1 MSGEQKRPLPGARD
15 IIYRLPVN
23 RPAIGRRGG
32 EMKKEDRYLLL
43 VIGFII
49 GWIALMGMGVLG

>member
-1 MSGEQKRPLPGARD
+1 M
-15 IIYRLPVN
+15 
-23 RPAIGRRGG
+23 GRRGG

-49 GWIALMGMGVLG
+49 GWIVLMGMGVLG

>member
-1 MSGEQKRPLPGARD
+1 M
-15 IIYRLPVN
+15 
-23 RPAIGRRGG
+23 GRRGG

>member
-1 MSGEQKRPLPGARD
+1 
-15 IIYRLPVN
+15 
-23 RPAIGRRGG
+23 
-32 EMKKEDRYLLL
+32 MKKEDRYLLL